1 MADKTPRATAKGRF
15 TRAENVLKKDLAA
28 AADDIPIITIERHQ
42 KDLIEKWEKVQ
53 DSHDEYVLAL
63 VDPTDED
70 LAREESWLDELAT
83 RFSDI
88 EIQVDKLVEQ
98 KRKAVISTA
107 EPVVVETGDV
117 GENGAAE
124 TVVVTEVVEEA
135 VGVTETANMAAAPA
149 TLV

>member
-1 MADKTPRATAKGRF
+1 MADQTPRATAKGRF

-117 GENGAAE
+117 R
-124 TVVVTEVVEEA
+124 
-135 VGVTETANMAAAPA
+135 
-149 TLV
+149 